1 MLPRKRPRVIEL
13 LNVLV
18 ITPAFD
24 KALPQADPDTLK
36 QISLVSPRISVK
48 DASSLVAAE
57 FRGDGS
63 SKSKLNALLA
73 RTDVIFGLIPPQD
86 ILKRA
91 PRLKWIQM
99 MSAGVDRLRGT
110 EIWQSDVIITG
121 VSGIHATPIGEFVLE
136 LMLMFAKKAPLCFQ
150 MKQNHEWRRF
160 MPTGLKGKTVGIAG
174 LGHIGREVARL
185 SKAFGMRVI
194 ATRRSAKIIG
204 SAKYVDRLL
213 PAKRLPSLLADSDF
227 VVISVPLTK
236 ETFQLI
242 GEKELK
248 AMKPTA
254 YIINIARGNVI
265 DEKALIHALEEKQI
279 AGAGLDVTAKEP
291 LPAKSPLWD
300 MDNVILSPHISG
312 GMEDYVARATD
323 LFCDNLKRYITSR
336 KLRNIIDRKL
346 GY

>member
-1 MLPRKRPRVIEL
+1 MKS

-24 KALPQADPDTLK
+24 GSFPQADQETLK
-36 QISLVSPRISVK
+36 KISGISPRIHVK
-48 DASSLVAAE
+48 DVSSLVAAE
-57 FRGDGS
+57 FRGDNS
-63 SKSKLNALLA
+63 SKKELNTLLA
-73 RTDVIFGLIPPQD
+73 RADVIFGLIPPQD
-86 ILKRA
+86 ILIRA
-91 PRLKWIQM
+91 PRLEWIQM
-99 MSAGVDRLRGT
+99 MSAGVDRLRAT
-110 EIWQSDVIITG
+110 EIWQSEVTITG

-136 LMLMFAKKAPLCFQ
+136 LMLMFAKKAPQCFQ

-160 MPTGLKGKTVGIAG
+160 MPAVLHGKTVGIVG
-174 LGHIGREVARL
+174 LGHIGREIARL
-185 SKAFGMRVI
+185 SKAFGMKVI

-204 SAKYVDRLL
+204 SAKYVDRLF
-213 PAKRLPSLLADSDF
+213 PATKLSSLLTQSDF
-227 VVISVPLTK
+227 VVVSVPLTK

-265 DEKALIHALEEKQI
+265 DEKALIRALEEKEI

-291 LPAKSPLWD
+291 LPAESPLWD
-300 MDNVILSPHISG
+300 FDNVILSPHVSG
-312 GMEDYVARATD
+312 GMEEYVARATD
-323 LFCDNLKRYITSR
+323 LFCDNLKRYLTGR
-336 KLRNIIDRKL
+336 KLRNVIDRTR